1 LRTAFSQEDTSVSRG
16 YIDAIMLTPEVKE
29 KLWELI
35 EQGAYFYVCGRTGFA
50 KTVMTAMQRIII
62 EKLGEEKGR
71 EFFYR
76 LVGEDRYMQEVFT
89 TYGGAQFEQETV
101 YPASEVVLH
110 NNPEEGHWFI
120 INGRVYDLSEFA
132 HLHAGGLKIIQSY
145 AGMDATISYKKV
157 QHDVN
162 PEVDSLL
169 GMYQLGAVRRLNFGA
184 QGGVAITSRGLQ
196 FVSLAQL
203 YETWVRFLYVV
214 VEMENAL
221 INDYSIRDEQVTHD
235 EKRGE
240 VHPSLYRTQLLLQ
253 THERFLRDYL
263 AKVSGRPLE
272 ELWALTSGLCSTQ
285 QDYRWMKVQIAE
297 IEASAA
303 AQTVHSLGVDAL
315 AQLSSASLDQSIKL
329 EKSTSRL
336 SHADR
341 EFLKAMK
348 LVLRSGVQIFEKY
361 ENQAISHGWSELLE
375 VLLSVPEVLERYYQG
390 LDAQHEW

>member
-1 LRTAFSQEDTSVSRG
+1 LRS
-16 YIDAIMLTPEVKE
+16 
-29 KLWELI
+29 W
-35 EQGAYFYVCGRTGFA
+35 A
-50 KTVMTAMQRIII
+50 K
-62 EKLGEEKGR
+62 KKGR

-110 NNPEEGHWFI
+110 NNPEDGHWFI

-240 VHPSLYRTQLLLQ
+240 VHPSLYRTQLFCKR
-253 THERFLRDYL
+253 TNAFYAIIL
-263 AKVSGRPLE
+263 AKSADVRWRSCGR
-272 ELWALTSGLCSTQ
+272 
-285 QDYRWMKVQIAE
+285 
-297 IEASAA
+297 
-303 AQTVHSLGVDAL
+303 
-315 AQLSSASLDQSIKL
+315 
-329 EKSTSRL
+329 
-336 SHADR
+336 
-341 EFLKAMK
+341 
-348 LVLRSGVQIFEKY
+348 
-361 ENQAISHGWSELLE
+361 
-375 VLLSVPEVLERYYQG
+375 
-390 LDAQHEW
+390 

>member
-1 LRTAFSQEDTSVSRG
+1 VSRG

-110 NNPEEGHWFI
+110 NNPEDGHWFI

-221 INDYSIRDEQVTHD
+221 INDYSIREEQVTHD

-272 ELWALTSGLCSTQ
+272 ELWALTSGLCSTR
-285 QDYRWMKVQIAE
+285 QDYRWMKEHITE
-297 IEASAA
+297 IEESAA
-303 AQTVHSLGVDAL
+303 AQTVRHLGVNTL
-315 AQLSSASLDQSIKL
+315 ARVSSASLGELGEL
-329 EKSTSRL
+329 EKLISRL

-341 EFLKAMK
+341 EFLRSIK
-348 LVLRSGVQIFEKY
+348 LTLRAGVQVFEKY
-361 ENQAISHGWSELLE
+361 ERHVISRGASELLE
-375 VLLSVPEVLERYYQG
+375 VLRSMPEVFRKYYS
-390 LDAQHEW
+390 EF